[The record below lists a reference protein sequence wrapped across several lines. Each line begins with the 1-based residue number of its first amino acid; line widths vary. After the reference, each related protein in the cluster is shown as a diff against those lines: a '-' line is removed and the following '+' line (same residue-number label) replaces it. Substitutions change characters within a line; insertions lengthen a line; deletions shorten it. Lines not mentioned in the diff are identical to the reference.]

1 MEFLLLVG
9 TIIAIL
15 IGVTSVIAAITTL
28 VVIIQTIED
37 KEQLFLTIYAL
48 IGWFVIGMLVSSL
61 IG

>member
-1 MEFLLLVG
+1 MELLLVLG

-15 IGVTSVIAAITTL
+15 IGATSIISAVATL
-28 VVIIQTIED
+28 VVIITTIED
-37 KEQLFLTIYAL
+37 KEQKFLTIYAL

>member
-1 MEFLLLVG
+1 MELLLILG

-15 IGVTSVIAAITTL
+15 IGATSIISAIATL
-28 VVIIQTIED
+28 VVIITTIKD

-48 IGWFVIGMLVSSL
+48 VGWFVIGMLVSSL